1 MSQNTDSATAC
12 VLIIGDEI
20 LSGRTQDLNLQYIA
34 KTLRRQGVLISVAHV
49 IPDVEETI
57 IEYVNVTRNQHDY
70 VLTTGGI
77 GPTHDDITAKSI
89 AAAFKV
95 PLIMNEVIAQRIRSY
110 STSTET
116 LNNRLRMAYVPQG
129 AGLIE
134 NLTGGPHG
142 FYINNVYAMAGIPRV
157 LQSMLPTIQFRGGVV
172 MHSGA
177 LEVFVGE
184 SWIAADL
191 KRIQE
196 ENQVKV
202 GSYPFRRKGKY
213 CTTVVVRSH
222 DKERILKA
230 LDRVKH
236 AVQSRGETNGNVE
249 CDWLQE

>member
-34 KTLRRQGVLISVAHV
+34 KTLRGQGVLISAAHV

-57 IEYVNVTRNQHDY
+57 IEYVNETRNLHDY

-89 AAAFKV
+89 AAAFQV
-95 PLIMNEVIAQRIRSY
+95 PLVQNEVIAARIRAY
-110 STSTET
+110 SASTDT
-116 LNNRLRMAYVPQG
+116 LKNRLRMAYIPKG

-142 FYINNVYAMAGIPRV
+142 FYLNNVYAMAGIPRV
-157 LQSMLPTIQFRGGVV
+157 LQSMLPTIQFRGGSV
-172 MHSGA
+172 MHSMA

-202 GSYPFRRKGKY
+202 GSYPFRRHGKY
-213 CTTVVVRSH
+213 GTTVVVRSH
-222 DKERILKA
+222 DKERILTA
-230 LDRVKH
+230 IDRVKN
-236 AVQSRGETNGNVE
+236 AVQSKGEAIGIEE
-249 CDWLQE
+249 CDWRAK

>member
-34 KTLRRQGVLISVAHV
+34 KTLRGQGVLISAAHV

-57 IEYVNVTRNQHDY
+57 IEYVNEARNLHDY

-95 PLIMNEVIAQRIRSY
+95 PLVQNEVIAARIRAY
-110 STSTET
+110 SASTDT
-116 LNNRLRMAYVPQG
+116 LKNRLRMAYIPKG

-134 NLTGGPHG
+134 NLNGGPHG
-142 FYINNVYAMAGIPRV
+142 FYLNNVYAMAGIPRV
-157 LQSMLPTIQFRGGVV
+157 LQSMLPTIQFRGGSI
-172 MHSGA
+172 MHSMA

-202 GSYPFRRKGKY
+202 GSYPFRRHGKY
-213 CTTVVVRSH
+213 GTTVVVRSH
-222 DKERILKA
+222 DKERILTA
-230 LDRVKH
+230 IDRVKN
-236 AVQSRGETNGNVE
+236 AVQSKGEAIGIEE
-249 CDWLQE
+249 CDWRAK

>member
-1 MSQNTDSATAC
+1 
-12 VLIIGDEI
+12 
-20 LSGRTQDLNLQYIA
+20 
-34 KTLRRQGVLISVAHV
+34 
-49 IPDVEETI
+49 
-57 IEYVNVTRNQHDY
+57 
-70 VLTTGGI
+70 
-77 GPTHDDITAKSI
+77 
-89 AAAFKV
+89 
-95 PLIMNEVIAQRIRSY
+95 
-110 STSTET
+110 
-116 LNNRLRMAYVPQG
+116 MAYVTQG

-157 LQSMLPTIQFRGGVV
+157 LQSMPPTIPFRGWVV

-177 LEVFVGE
+177 PEVFVGE

-213 CTTVVVRSH
+213 STTVVVRSH